1 MQYKSLQSTVNIV
14 VFSKEC
20 MLTSSSKPLKDVFYC
35 PEESNFYSHSLE
47 TLVLNK
53 CDSSTVI
60 VEFGS
65 GDGSPV
71 INSLIKTR
79 FNGIIHGFELNAL
92 AYKTA
97 KANIQEYEFSDK
109 YTIHNASFFESSIPN
124 AEYLISNPPYL
135 PAIDDNIYQPLLHG
149 GTDGSTIARRLLSLD
164 YENLLL
170 MLSSY
175 SNPESL
181 INYAI
186 AKGYY
191 VANFLVSPLEF
202 GYYSSEPK
210 VKNRILELK
219 KKGMAFYSENIY
231 LLAGVVFTKQHKSA
245 VNLSSEL
252 IQLMTSL

>member
-1 MQYKSLQSTVNIV
+1 
-14 VFSKEC
+14 
-20 MLTSSSKPLKDVFYC
+20 MLTSSKPLKDVFYC
-35 PEESNFYSHSLE
+35 PEESNFYSQCLE

-53 CDSSTVI
+53 CDSSTVV

-71 INSLIKTR
+71 INSLIKTK
-79 FNGIIHGFELNAL
+79 FNGIIHGFELNDA
-92 AYKTA
+92 AYKIA
-97 KANIQEYEFSDK
+97 ESHIQEYEFSDK
-109 YTIHNASFFESSIPN
+109 YVVHNTSFFDSSRPK

-164 YENLLL
+164 YENVLL

-175 SNPESL
+175 SNPEGL

-191 VANFLVSPLEF
+191 IANFIVSPLRF
-202 GYYSSEPK
+202 GYYSSDPK
-210 VKNRILELK
+210 VRNTISELRRS
-219 KKGMAFYSENIY
+219 GMAFYSENIY
-231 LLAGVVFTKQHKSA
+231 LLAGVAFKKQHNS
-245 VNLSSEL
+245 VVDLSSEL
-252 IQLMTSL
+252 IQLMTAL

>member
-1 MQYKSLQSTVNIV
+1 
-14 VFSKEC
+14 
-20 MLTSSSKPLKDVFYC
+20 MLTSSKPLKDVFYC
-35 PEESNFYSHSLE
+35 PEESNFYSHCLE
-47 TLVLNK
+47 TLILNK
-53 CDSSTVI
+53 CDRSAVI

-71 INSLIKTR
+71 INSLITTR
-79 FNGIIHGFELNAL
+79 FNGIIHGFELNDQA
-92 AYKTA
+92 A
-97 KANIQEYEFSDK
+97 KIANSNIQEYELSDK
-109 YTIHNASFFESSIPN
+109 YIIHNSSFFESSIPK
-124 AEYLISNPPYL
+124 ADYLISNPPYL

-164 YENLLL
+164 YENVLL

-175 SNPESL
+175 SNPEGL

-191 VANFLVSPLEF
+191 IANFLVSPLTF

-210 VKNRILELK
+210 VKNTILELK
-219 KKGMAFYSENIY
+219 KKGMAFYSEKIY
-231 LLAGVVFTKQHKSA
+231 LLAGVVFRKQHKSA
-245 VNLSSEL
+245 VDLSTEL